1 MSHCDD
7 TLRQIGQALA
17 AYQNNGDGS
26 NPEKLETLIETSTL
40 TAWDFV
46 CPAGAADVGES
57 AYVYRGEDLYAS
69 VHSKM
74 IVAYDHHPVHRGRRN
89 ILFANGRVTRP
100 KEEDFQKAANKD
112 NTLRTELGL
121 PEKPI

>member
-7 TLRQIGQALA
+7 TLRQIGQALT

-26 NPEKLETLIETSTL
+26 NPEKLETLIESSTL
-40 TAWDFV
+40 TLWDFV
-46 CPAGAADVGES
+46 CPAAATPVGQS
-57 AYVYRGEDLYAS
+57 AYTYRGQDLYHAAPPE
-69 VHSKM
+69 M
-74 IVAYDHHPVHRGRRN
+74 IIAYDSKPVHRGRRN
-89 ILFANGRVTRP
+89 ILFANGQVNRP

-112 NTLRTELGL
+112 NTLRTDLGL